1 MAGPG
6 LDRILSRTRADLVR
20 RKASRPFSRVAADA
34 RRAPP
39 PRNFAAA
46 LVRPGAVSL
55 IAEMKKASPSAG
67 LLRAPYD
74 AALVA
79 RAYFRGGAAALS
91 VLTEENFFLG
101 CLSDLERA
109 RRAVPLPVLRK
120 DFLFDAYQVYE
131 SRAAG
136 ADAVLLIAAVL
147 RDWELRSLAALTRRL
162 GMTPLVE
169 THDEGELSRVAAAG
183 VDVVGINSR
192 NLKDLSMDPGA
203 FARLA
208 PLAPRDAVVVA
219 ESGLREAEDAA
230 KLKKLKVNAM
240 LVGESLLRRRDLESA
255 ARRFV
260 EAGR

>member
-1 MAGPG
+1 C
-6 LDRILSRTRADLVR
+6 
-20 RKASRPFSRVAADA
+20 
-34 RRAPP
+34 
-39 PRNFAAA
+39 
-46 LVRPGAVSL
+46 
-55 IAEMKKASPSAG
+55 
-67 LLRAPYD
+67 
-74 AALVA
+74 
-79 RAYFRGGAAALS
+79 RGGAAALS

-147 RDWELRSLAALTRRL
+147 RDWELRSLAALARRL

-169 THDEGELSRVAAAG
+169 VHDQGELSRVAAAG
-183 VDVVGINSR
+183 ADVVGINSR

-208 PLAPRDAVVVA
+208 PLAPRNAVVVA
-219 ESGLREAEDAA
+219 ESGLREPEDAA